1 MPFVPHLQRCCTPP
15 LFVWFPGSVFVRDR
29 GERDPNKPAD
39 SSTPFGPLGHHMSC
53 DFLVGP
59 RIPEDMRSF
68 RFTCRLEDL
77 KYVMDKSYPLE
88 PGTGRIRMLNSYNQ
102 FDDAAISRYDAAT
115 APAFDTMEE
124 LLMNV
129 KEINDLTTTGG
140 IVAAAS
146 ATRTA
151 ADARAQQLG
160 IPVGAAKMAHYV

>member
-1 MPFVPHLQRCCTPP
+1 M
-15 LFVWFPGSVFVRDR
+15 
-29 GERDPNKPAD
+29 
-39 SSTPFGPLGHHMSC
+39 
-53 DFLVGP
+53 
-59 RIPEDMRSF
+59 
-68 RFTCRLEDL
+68 EDL